1 LSEQQ
6 LAGVW
11 QVAKQDNRK
20 MDNMFDSDLNGE
32 RELKKFPLLPLRDI
46 IVFPNMVVPLFIGRN
61 KSVLALE
68 SAMESQRLIFLAAQR
83 NSKTEEPTPEDIY
96 SAGTLCQII
105 QLLRLPNGTV
115 KVLVEGKSRGQIQS
129 FEYSNDYLTVD
140 VSIHAD
146 SVSEPTAEVSA
157 LMAET
162 VSLFETYLANSKSSG
177 KAEPP
182 ANLYSVSNPDL
193 LVDTII
199 SYLNVKLEDKQN
211 ILSIF
216 DVKER
221 LDALLSIILAEA
233 EIMQLDKK
241 IKERVKKKIE
251 DNQKEYYLNE
261 QLKVIQKELGKK
273 DEHAEEFRELEKK
286 IVDKRLSEEARLKAK
301 TELKKLKLMSPLSAE
316 AAVIRN
322 YLDTIVDL
330 PWETLG
336 KVSNDLIVATKV
348 MDEDHFGLAK
358 VKQRVLE
365 FLAVQTLVKS
375 IKGPILCLVGP
386 PGVGKTSLARSIA
399 RATSRKFVK
408 MSLGGVRDEAEIRGH
423 RRTYIGAMPGKIL
436 LNLKKVGVGNPLF
449 LLDEIDKISSDFRG
463 DPASAMLEVLDPE
476 QNSRFNDHFL
486 DMDYDLSRVMFLATA
501 NSLHSIPRPLLDR
514 MEVIR
519 LEGYTDSEKLSIARQ
534 YLIPK
539 QLKENGLNAR
549 LLGMTDQAISFII
562 NNYTREPGVRSLEKE
577 ISSLCRKVAHK
588 KVKGEKWRRKID
600 VADLAEYLGPEK
612 FRNENVSSV
621 LQAGVVN
628 GLAWTE
634 AGGDIL
640 QIEVAVVPGKGK
652 LTITGKLGEV
662 MNESAQAAM
671 TYVRSRADMLALERD
686 FYQNIDLHIHVPEG
700 AIPKDGPSAG
710 ITIATAI
717 VSALIRRPVDS
728 VLAMTGE
735 ISLQGRVLPIGGLK
749 EKLMASVRSGVKTVL
764 VPEMNR
770 KDLNEIGSE
779 ILDCLEIVTVS
790 HMDDVLSRSL
800 QLDPMHMHHGLPE
813 IDSESSVEIIT
824 H

>member
-1 LSEQQ
+1 MENSI
-6 LAGVW
+6 
-11 QVAKQDNRK
+11 DNAADKERK
-20 MDNMFDSDLNGE
+20 LTQ
-32 RELKKFPLLPLRDI
+32 FPLLPLRDI
-46 IVFPNMVVPLFIGRN
+46 VVFPNMVVPLFIGRS
-61 KSVLALE
+61 KSVLALDA
-68 SAMESQRLIFLAAQR
+68 AMESQRLIFLATQK
-83 NSKTEEPTPEDIY
+83 NSKSEEPSPDEIY
-96 SAGTLCQII
+96 SVGTLCQII

-129 FEYSNDYLTVD
+129 FELGADYFTVEVAVHPD
-140 VSIHAD
+140 PVT
-146 SVSEPTAEVSA
+146 EPSAEVVA

-162 VSLFETYLANSKSSG
+162 VSLFESYQATVKGGSSDSLTNLATI
-177 KAEPP
+177 
-182 ANLYSVSNPDL
+182 SNPDL

-199 SYLNVKLEDKQN
+199 NQLNAKLEEKQN
-211 ILSIF
+211 ILAIF
-216 DVKER
+216 DERER
-221 LDALLSIILAEA
+221 LDALVTLILSET
-233 EIMQLDKK
+233 EISQLDKK
-241 IKERVKKKIE
+241 IKDRVKKKME
-251 DNQKEYYLNE
+251 ENQKEYYLNE

-273 DEHAEEFRELEKK
+273 DEHAEEFRELEVK
-286 IVDKRLSEEARLKAK
+286 IASRPLSDEARAKAHA
-301 TELKKLKLMSPLSAE
+301 ELKKLKLMSPVSAE

-330 PWETLG
+330 PWDTCSR
-336 KVSNDLIVATKV
+336 VSKDINFAAKV
-348 MDEDHFGLAK
+348 MDEDHYGLTR
-358 VKQRVLE
+358 VKERVLE

-375 IKGPILCLVGP
+375 VKGPILCLVGP

-436 LNLKKVGVGNPLF
+436 HSLKKVGVSNPLF

-463 DPASAMLEVLDPE
+463 DPASALLEVLDPE

-486 DMDYDLSRVMFLATA
+486 DIDYDLSRVMFLATA

-514 MEVIR
+514 MEIIR

-534 YLIPK
+534 YLVPK

-549 LLGMTDQAISFII
+549 LLTFTSQALERII
-562 NNYTREPGVRSLEKE
+562 TCYTREPGVRGLEKE
-577 ISSLCRKVAHK
+577 IASLCRKVAHK
-588 KVKGEKWRRKID
+588 KVKGEKWRKKLD
-600 VADLAEYLGPEK
+600 AADLVTYLGPEK
-612 FRNENVSSV
+612 FRQENVV
-621 LQAGVVN
+621 PALQAGVVN

-671 TYVRSRADMLALERD
+671 TYVRSRADLLGLERD
-686 FYQNIDLHIHVPEG
+686 FYQNLDLHIHVPEG

-710 ITIATAI
+710 ITMATAI
-717 VSALIRRPVDS
+717 VSALIGRPVDAA
-728 VLAMTGE
+728 LAMTGE

-749 EKLMASVRSGVKTVL
+749 EKLMASVRTGIRLVL
-764 VPEMNR
+764 IPEKNQ
-770 KDLNEIGSE
+770 KDLSE
-779 ILDCLEIVTVS
+779 ISGEILEKLEVVPVG
-790 HMDDVLSRSL
+790 HMDEVLSRSL
-800 QLDPMHMHHGLPE
+800 QLTPSRLPHRLQGAGG
-813 IDSESSVEIIT
+813 ESSVEITT

>member
-1 LSEQQ
+1 MENSIDN
-6 LAGVW
+6 
-11 QVAKQDNRK
+11 VAK
-20 MDNMFDSDLNGE
+20 GE
-32 RELKKFPLLPLRDI
+32 GELKKFPLLPLRDI
-46 IVFPNMVVPLFIGRN
+46 VVFPNMVVPLFIGRS

-68 SAMESQRLIFLAAQR
+68 SAMESDRLIFLSAQR
-83 NSKTEEPTPEDIY
+83 NSRTEEPEPDDIY
-96 SAGTLCQII
+96 SVGTLCQII

-115 KVLVEGKSRGQIQS
+115 KVLVEGRSRGQIHA
-129 FEYSNDYLTVD
+129 FEYGNDFFTVE
-140 VSIHAD
+140 VAIHPD
-146 SVSEPTAEVSA
+146 SVSEPSAEVA
-157 LMAET
+157 AMMAET
-162 VSLFETYLANSKSSG
+162 VSSFESYLANSKGGS
-177 KAEPP
+177 KTDPP
-182 ANLYSVSNPDL
+182 ANLTSISNPDL

-199 SYLNVKLEDKQN
+199 NHLNVKIEDKQK

-216 DVKER
+216 DGKER
-221 LDALLSIILAEA
+221 LDALLSLILAET
-233 EIMQLDKK
+233 EIQQLDRK
-241 IKERVKKKIE
+241 IKDRVKKKIE
-251 DNQKEYYLNE
+251 ENQKEYYLNE

-273 DEHAEEFRELEKK
+273 DDHAEDFRELEEK
-286 IVDKRLSEEARLKAK
+286 IAARRLSDEARKKAQG
-301 TELKKLKLMSPLSAE
+301 ELKKLRLMSPMSAE

-330 PWETLG
+330 PWDTLG
-336 KVSNDLIVATKV
+336 RVSRDLNYASRI
-348 MDEDHFGLAK
+348 MDEDHYGLAR

-375 IKGPILCLVGP
+375 VKGPILCLVGP

-436 LNLKKVGVGNPLF
+436 LNLKKVGVNNPLF

-463 DPASAMLEVLDPE
+463 DPASALLEVLDPE

-486 DMDYDLSRVMFLATA
+486 DIDYDLSKVMFLATA
-501 NSLHSIPRPLLDR
+501 NSLHSVPRPLLDR
-514 MEVIR
+514 MEIIR
-519 LEGYTDSEKLSIARQ
+519 LEGYTDGEKLSIARQ

-539 QLKENGLNAR
+539 QLKDNGLNAR
-549 LLGMTDQAISFII
+549 LLSITDEAISRII
-562 NNYTREPGVRSLEKE
+562 NSYTREPGVRGLEKE
-577 ISSLCRKVAHK
+577 IASLCRKIAHK
-588 KVKGEKWRRKID
+588 KVKGEKWRRQLGVD
-600 VADLAEYLGPEK
+600 DLAAYLGPEK
-612 FRNENVSSV
+612 FRIENVAPV
-621 LQAGVVN
+621 YQAGVVN

-634 AGGDIL
+634 SGGDIL

-671 TYVRSRADMLALERD
+671 TYVRSRAELLGLERD
-686 FYQNIDLHIHVPEG
+686 FYQHIDLHIHVPEG

-710 ITIATAI
+710 ITMATAL

-749 EKLMASVRSGVKTVL
+749 EKLMASVRSGIKEVL
-764 VPEMNR
+764 IPEMNL
-770 KDLNEIGSE
+770 KDLQEIGSE
-779 ILDCLEIVTVS
+779 ILDRVEVVAVS
-790 HMDDVLSRSL
+790 HMDDVLSRAL
-800 QLDPMHMHHGLPE
+800 QLEAAHLSHGLTGLE
-813 IDSESSVEIIT
+813 GESIT
-824 H
+824 EMFTH